1 MKSLGILVFILVAI
15 QGESAESPDEIPSTP
30 SVPWLVHLRF
40 TRLSLRGKLDTCVG
54 ALYNDRWVLT
64 AASCL
69 MEDIEGYNI
78 TSRYIWSRFD
88 TKHVFTP
95 GFVIESLDVIT
106 HPQFDPI
113 TLENNL
119 GLLDLNRRIE
129 FTDKI
134 QPIELAE
141 SDDQPPSSGRVCSYG
156 EKDGKFGEDLF
167 CVDVTVTEADGLL
180 IAQSSVNASKYD
192 IGAALVSD
200 GKVHGIL
207 VRAADDNSAGA
218 FLPTSKFLSWIEDV
232 TNEKEPDSE
241 ETLEVDDNDVLVAE

>member
-1 MKSLGILVFILVAI
+1 MKSLGILVYILVAI
-15 QGESAESPDEIPSTP
+15 QVSTDDIPTTL

-54 ALYNDRWVLT
+54 ALYNNRWVLT

-95 GFVIESLDVIT
+95 GFVIESSDVIT

-119 GLLDLNRRIE
+119 GLLDLNRSIE

-134 QPIELAE
+134 QPIALAE
-141 SDDQPPSSGRVCSYG
+141 SDDGPPSSGFACGYG

-167 CVDVTVTEADGLL
+167 CANVTVTEADGLL

-192 IGAALVSD
+192 FGAALVSD

-218 FLPTSKFLSWIEDV
+218 FLPTSKFLSWIENV
-232 TNEKEPDSE
+232 TIEKEPESE